1 MVFYVEF
8 GFWGLLVV
16 IFVMLAVPALA
27 AIVVVQHRHAAELER
42 RLSLREGVLTPPRVP
57 ERAEEAYLNF
67 IRLISHQ
74 ATNSIQAILGAVTNL
89 REVCQEGAVA
99 RLCELE
105 SPIEQIEVESH
116 KLGQM
121 TARLRLLAQLEAEN
135 GSISVQPVQL
145 RAVIADV
152 IMRYSESAQSQGV
165 ELTYEGPER
174 PPRVLVNRDQMT
186 VAVENLVDN
195 SLKYMRPQSRLV
207 LLSLIPNEHTLDL
220 IVSDDGMGMPL
231 ESQANVFD
239 TAYRAPDA
247 RLRGAAGS
255 GLGLAIVRR
264 VVEQH
269 RGSVHLESRYG
280 EGTTVVITL
289 PLDAVDSPPIPS

>member
-1 MVFYVEF
+1 
-8 GFWGLLVV
+8 
-16 IFVMLAVPALA
+16 
-27 AIVVVQHRHAAELER
+27 
-42 RLSLREGVLTPPRVP
+42 
-57 ERAEEAYLNF
+57 
-67 IRLISHQ
+67 
-74 ATNSIQAILGAVTNL
+74 
-89 REVCQEGAVA
+89 
-99 RLCELE
+99 
-105 SPIEQIEVESH
+105 
-116 KLGQM
+116 
-121 TARLRLLAQLEAEN
+121 
-135 GSISVQPVQL
+135 
-145 RAVIADV
+145 
-152 IMRYSESAQSQGV
+152 
-165 ELTYEGPER
+165 
-174 PPRVLVNRDQMT
+174 
-186 VAVENLVDN
+186 
-195 SLKYMRPQSRLV
+195 MRPQSHLV

-289 PLDAVDSPPIPS
+289 PLDAVDSPPIPP